1 MSSPCNDGIVLIG
14 FMGAGKSTVA
24 AEVGHSCG
32 LPVIDLDREI
42 ERRSGRTIPEIFEQS
57 GEEIFRR
64 TETEVLRGLLDQA
77 PLILATG
84 GGVIGRPENWPLL
97 RRLGR
102 VVYLRVSWET
112 LLARIGA
119 GKGRPL
125 AGDRERLQALFEQ
138 RLPLYEQADLVIDG
152 QGGTPAAIARDI
164 LRTLYWEKA

>member
-1 MSSPCNDGIVLIG
+1 MSAPFKKGIVLIG

-24 AEVGHSCG
+24 AELGRSCH
-32 LPVIDLDREI
+32 LPVIDLDHEL
-42 ERRSGRTIPEIFEQS
+42 ERAGGRTIPEIFATC
-57 GEEIFRR
+57 GEEVFRR
-64 TETEVLRGLLDQA
+64 TETETLRGLLDQA

-102 VVYLRVSWET
+102 VVYLRVSWDT

-125 AGDRERLQALFEQ
+125 AGDRERLRALFEQ

-152 QGGTPAAIARDI
+152 EGATPAAIARDI

>member
-1 MSSPCNDGIVLIG
+1 MSNPCKDGIVLIG

-24 AEVGHSCG
+24 AELGNSCR

-42 ERRSGRTIPEIFEQS
+42 ERLSGRTIPEIFATS
-57 GEEIFRR
+57 GEEAFRQ
-64 TETEVLRGLLDQA
+64 TETEVLRGLLDLA

-112 LLARIGA
+112 VLGRIGS

-125 AGDRERLQALFEQ
+125 AGDRERLWALFEQ
-138 RLPLYEQADLVIDG
+138 RLPLYEEAGLVIDG
-152 QGGTPAAIARDI
+152 EGGPPSAIARDI
-164 LRTLYWEKA
+164 LRKLYWEKA

>member
-24 AEVGHSCG
+24 AELGHSCG

-97 RRLGR
+97 RRHGR

-164 LRTLYWEKA
+164 LRTLEWEKA

>member
-24 AEVGHSCG
+24 AELGHSCG

>member
-1 MSSPCNDGIVLIG
+1 MSNPCKDGIVLIG

-24 AEVGHSCG
+24 AELGHSCG

-42 ERRSGRTIPEIFEQS
+42 ERRSGRTIPEIFEHS
-57 GEEIFRR
+57 GEEAFRQS
-64 TETEVLRGLLDQA
+64 ETEALRGLLDQA

-84 GGVIGRPENWPLL
+84 GGVIGRAENWPLL
-97 RRLGR
+97 RLLGR

-112 LLARIGA
+112 VLLRIGA

-164 LRTLYWEKA
+164 LRKLYWEKA

>member
-24 AEVGHSCG
+24 AELGHSCG

-112 LLARIGA
+112 LLARIGS